1 MKQRVMRQNRG
12 QVTENTEL
20 KCRTC
25 RDIGYIFIDETVEG
39 YGYHEYAKICPVCK
53 AGNPDD
59 QRLKAELPR
68 KFFTT
73 CLPDFEFDSYR
84 GDSEEMKKIA
94 GSFFRDFDKW
104 RAYAL
109 GLYLWSN
116 KRGSGKTM
124 LACAL
129 SNSLMIK
136 NGISVRFITVPDYL
150 ENLKHSFNRKPE
162 ETDHTRQYQECDLL
176 ILDDFGAEKNG
187 AWQDQELFRLIDYR
201 YTRRLPVIVTANS
214 PVDQLDCNTRIVDR
228 LYDMTVMIHLPEEG
242 IRAKKADERKRRFF
256 CSVISK

>member
-1 MKQRVMRQNRG
+1 MKQHVMKQNRG
-12 QVTENTEL
+12 QLTENTEP

-25 RDIGYIFIDETVEG
+25 RDIGYIFIDETVED

-53 AGNPDD
+53 AGNPND
-59 QRLKAELPR
+59 QRLKAELPQ

-73 CLPDFEFDSYR
+73 CLPDFKFDSYS

-104 RAYAL
+104 RADAL
-109 GLYLWSN
+109 GLYLWSS

-150 ENLKHSFNRKPE
+150 ESLKRRPRNCYFIYLHPVCHEYMVS
-162 ETDHTRQYQECDLL
+162 HTP
-176 ILDDFGAEKNG
+176 
-187 AWQDQELFRLIDYR
+187 FRLIYKRKSLVSWFDY
-201 YTRRLPVIVTANS
+201 YCYEYVHKNQKQVS
-214 PVDQLDCNTRIVDR
+214 PSAQST
-228 LYDMTVMIHLPEEG
+228 P
-242 IRAKKADERKRRFF
+242 
-256 CSVISK
+256 